1 MPQQWPSDC
10 EAYHSQFQIAVGHV
24 DLADILFLV
33 ALFICCCII
42 FVVRVM
48 VRPFP
53 LDGAL
58 MAAAIGLIALAWFVL

>member
-1 MPQQWPSDC
+1 ML
-10 EAYHSQFQIAVGHV
+10 AQIAVGHV

-33 ALFICCCII
+33 AFICCCIV

-58 MAAAIGLIALAWFVL
+58 MAAAIGLIALAFFVL